1 MRSVAFKEAF
11 LNLSL
16 FFIRF
21 LLTLNVLRAPNIS
34 GSLSPGGAVS
44 WTIMCQQSGDDTND
58 DIIMK
63 LLMIN
68 TSPFFIG
75 RI

>member
-1 MRSVAFKEAF
+1 
-11 LNLSL
+11 
-16 FFIRF
+16 
-21 LLTLNVLRAPNIS
+21 
-34 GSLSPGGAVS
+34 
-44 WTIMCQQSGDDTND
+44 MCQQSGDDTND

-75 RI
+75 RIKSVGREEKLR

>member
-1 MRSVAFKEAF
+1 MGYKCKQNFFFNNINVPSSPFMRSVAFNEAF

-44 WTIMCQQSGDDTND
+44 
-58 DIIMK
+58 
-63 LLMIN
+63 
-68 TSPFFIG
+68 
-75 RI
+75 